1 VIDVTNPKQHD
12 VFFNLARNRWYS
24 ISLALSESDGE
35 MRIRDLCV
43 AAGIPNDRA
52 MRDFFDKWGD
62 TMVEKYGKL
71 PYTKLNSS
79 RYEKYME
86 MK

>member
-1 VIDVTNPKQHD
+1 
-12 VFFNLARNRWYS
+12 
-24 ISLALSESDGE
+24 

-62 TMVEKYGKL
+62 MMVEKYGKL

>member
-1 VIDVTNPKQHD
+1 MIDVTKPKQHD

-43 AAGIPNDRA
+43 AAGIPSDKA
-52 MRDFFDKWGD
+52 MRKYFDKWGD
-62 TMVEKYGKL
+62 IMVEKYGKL